1 MDKFVI
7 HIHLYLTST
16 ETELTAFNNL
26 KRLKSNGFKIL
37 ITSPKLIPLYF
48 YQSTKSMQQA
58 LDSSRTSSSAQINI
72 LQNTID
78 EQTEY
83 YDKLFQEYQDRMDAE
98 EIRYNEEIKNIKDKF
113 EFPFQFPL
121 IIILFGAAI
130 TERRFP
136 LRAFFWR

>member
-1 MDKFVI
+1 LILLQNLSKAKEFI
-7 HIHLYLTST
+7 KLYW
-16 ETELTAFNNL
+16 
-26 KRLKSNGFKIL
+26 KPIL
-37 ITSPKLIPLYF
+37 ALLYAILVPLYF

-98 EIRYNEEIKNIKDKF
+98 EIRYNEEIKNIKENQQKQQKDLSKKF
-113 EFPFQFPL
+113 RNNPS
-121 IIILFGAAI
+121 AI
-130 TERRFP
+130 SEELTKRYG
-136 LRAFFWR
+136 LNAN

>member
-1 MDKFVI
+1 MILLQNLSKAKEFI
-7 HIHLYLTST
+7 KLYWKPIFAL
-16 ETELTAFNNL
+16 LYA
-26 KRLKSNGFKIL
+26 IL
-37 ITSPKLIPLYF
+37 VPLYF

-98 EIRYNEEIKNIKDKF
+98 EIRYNEEIKNIKENQQKQQKDLSKKF
-113 EFPFQFPL
+113 RNNPS
-121 IIILFGAAI
+121 AI
-130 TERRFP
+130 SEELTKRYG
-136 LRAFFWR
+136 LNAN

>member
-1 MDKFVI
+1 MLILLQNLSKAKEFI
-7 HIHLYLTST
+7 KLYW
-16 ETELTAFNNL
+16 
-26 KRLKSNGFKIL
+26 KPIL
-37 ITSPKLIPLYF
+37 ALLYAILVPLYF

-98 EIRYNEEIKNIKDKF
+98 EIRYNEEIKNIKENQQKQQKDLSKKF
-113 EFPFQFPL
+113 RNNPS
-121 IIILFGAAI
+121 AI
-130 TERRFP
+130 SEELTKRYG
-136 LRAFFWR
+136 LNAN